1 MSRGS
6 SPLARGLH
14 DHECGGAGVGGI
26 IPARAGFTRPTTAGV
41 FFSSDHPRSRGVY
54 PVSPSSRAGAEGSS
68 PLARGLRGGVHR
80 PGDRR
85 RIIPARA
92 GFTPPSGPRRTRP
105 RDHPRSRGVYRSA
118 SGSPRT
124 SWGSSPLARGLPRL
138 HPGIGGDARIIPARA
153 GFTRSRARA
162 PICPQDHPRSR
173 GVYVIV
179 QWFREQ
185 DAGSSPLARGLPRPA
200 RPASCMTGIIPAR
213 AGFTRARRLA
223 GHGREDHPRSRG
235 VYPTGRIR
243 RPRMSGSSPLAR
255 GLPSTTTAAHASRR
269 IIPARAGFT
278 LDDDGSACIEAD
290 HPRSRGVY
298 TGSPPT
304 STATGGSSPLARGL
318 PPGGSR
324 HHATRRIIPARA
336 GFTTAPGC
344 RSPRAWDHPRSRGVY
359 PARPGCQSPGG
370 GSSPLAR
377 GLRREHRRPS
387 KETRIIPARAGFT
400 TRRRPRS
407 PRRGGSSPLAR
418 GLLQPVLSAVWT
430 GRIIPARAGFTAAGP
445 LRSMDREDH
454 PRSRGVY
461 SSDREA
467 GTLPRGSSPL
477 ARGLLIAT
485 LGEAIDVRII
495 PARAG
500 FTGRRGRRRRPCRDH
515 PRSRGVYSADAH
527 HRHYQS
533 GSSPLARGLLG

>member
-1 MSRGS
+1 MDHPRSRGVYRTLARFISVSRGS

-278 LDDDGSACIEAD
+278 PDRRLRAPRPGD

-298 TGSPPT
+298 W
-304 STATGGSSPLARGL
+304 ATCSWPRAATGSSPLARGL
-318 PPGGSR
+318 HNLDGDVVLPVGIIPARAGFTSGLRASSTGTTDHPRSRGVYSPSRAARWRIDGSSPLARGLHVSPNPGER
-324 HHATRRIIPARA
+324 ERRIIPARA
-336 GFTTAPGC
+336 GFTPI
-344 RSPRAWDHPRSRGVY
+344 SP
-359 PARPGCQSPGG
+359 
-370 GSSPLAR
+370 
-377 GLRREHRRPS
+377 
-387 KETRIIPARAGFT
+387 
-400 TRRRPRS
+400 S
-407 PRRGGSSPLAR
+407 PRRGS
-418 GLLQPVLSAVWT
+418 
-430 GRIIPARAGFTAAGP
+430 
-445 LRSMDREDH
+445 
-454 PRSRGVY
+454 
-461 SSDREA
+461 
-467 GTLPRGSSPL
+467 
-477 ARGLLIAT
+477 
-485 LGEAIDVRII
+485 
-495 PARAG
+495 
-500 FTGRRGRRRRPCRDH
+500 RDH
-515 PRSRGVYSADAH
+515 PRSRGVYSGPCPPPPWG
-527 HRHYQS
+527 R
-533 GSSPLARGLLG
+533 GSSPLARGLRGGRLLLGRRRRIIPARAGFTHATVLGG

>member
-1 MSRGS
+1 MDHPRSRGVYRTLARFISVSRGS

-278 LDDDGSACIEAD
+278 PDRRLRAPRPGDHPRSRGVYRPADHGIMPRVGSSPLARGLRLRLGAGRPVPGIIPARAGFTPHGRAANRRVAD

-298 TGSPPT
+298 AESTG
-304 STATGGSSPLARGL
+304 AHLRRHGSSPLARGL
-318 PPGGSR
+318 LHVGALG
-324 HHATRRIIPARA
+324 RR
-336 GFTTAPGC
+336 GVE
-344 RSPRAWDHPRSRGVY
+344 DHPRSRGVY
-359 PARPGCQSPGG
+359 CSR
-370 GSSPLAR
+370 SSPQY
-377 GLRREHRRPS
+377 GP
-387 KETRIIPARAGFT
+387 
-400 TRRRPRS
+400 
-407 PRRGGSSPLAR
+407 GGSSPLAR
-418 GLLQPVLSAVWT
+418 GLLVGQGSGDTPA
-430 GRIIPARAGFTAAGP
+430 RIIPARAGFTHRHPRRGHRRP
-445 LRSMDREDH
+445 DH

-461 SSDREA
+461 RSTRSPA
-467 GTLPRGSSPL
+467 PALP
-477 ARGLLIAT
+477 
-485 LGEAIDVRII
+485 
-495 PARAG
+495 
-500 FTGRRGRRRRPCRDH
+500 
-515 PRSRGVYSADAH
+515 
-527 HRHYQS
+527 